1 LIQLDIL
8 DISLNLV
15 VLTTSSSSPCSELRE
30 DINNI
35 IKEWHFGTEDQFEDK
50 DLEEMTSD
58 IMRVVNK
65 KRPPIENQESQ
76 KKRVRTSIKQ
86 TNNK

>member
-1 LIQLDIL
+1 MIL
-8 DISLNLV
+8 
-15 VLTTSSSSPCSELRE
+15 TSSSPSPSPSSCSELRE

-50 DLEEMTSD
+50 DLEEMTSE

-65 KRPPIENQESQ
+65 KRPPIENQEKS
-76 KKRVRTSIKQ
+76 KKERKNIH
-86 TNNK
+86 

>member
-1 LIQLDIL
+1 MVI
-8 DISLNLV
+8 
-15 VLTTSSSSPCSELRE
+15 SSSSSYSELRE

-35 IKEWHFGTEDQFEDK
+35 IKEWHFGTEDVFEDK
-50 DLEEMTSD
+50 DLEEMTSE

-76 KKRVRTSIKQ
+76 KKRARTSIKQ
-86 TNNK
+86 T

>member
-1 LIQLDIL
+1 
-8 DISLNLV
+8 V
-15 VLTTSSSSPCSELRE
+15 VLSSSSSYSELRE

-35 IKEWHFGTEDQFEDK
+35 IKEWHFGTEDVFEDK

-65 KRPPIENQESQ
+65 KRPPIDTNKL
-76 KKRVRTSIKQ
+76 KKREKEHPISKQIK
-86 TNNK
+86 K

>member
-1 LIQLDIL
+1 M
-8 DISLNLV
+8 V
-15 VLTTSSSSPCSELRE
+15 SSSSSSSYTELRE

-35 IKEWHFGTEDQFEDK
+35 IKEWHFGTEDVFEDK

-65 KRPPIENQESQ
+65 KRPPIEHS
-76 KKRVRTSIKQ
+76 TS
-86 TNNK
+86 

>member
-1 LIQLDIL
+1 LIQWDIF
-8 DISLNLV
+8 DISSNLV
-15 VLTTSSSSPCSELRE
+15 ILTSSSSPCSELRE

-50 DLEEMTSD
+50 DLEEMTSE

-76 KKRVRTSIKQ
+76 KKRARTSNKQ
-86 TNNK
+86 TNNE

>member
-1 LIQLDIL
+1 M
-8 DISLNLV
+8 SY
-15 VLTTSSSSPCSELRE
+15 SELRE

-35 IKEWHFGTEDQFEDK
+35 IKEWHFGTEDVFEDK

-65 KRPPIENQESQ
+65 KRPPIEHQQ
-76 KKRVRTSIKQ
+76 DKKKRTRASNKQ
-86 TNNK
+86 TN

>member
-1 LIQLDIL
+1 M
-8 DISLNLV
+8 
-15 VLTTSSSSPCSELRE
+15 VLSSSSSYSELRE

-35 IKEWHFGTEDQFEDK
+35 IKEWHFGTEDVFEDK

-65 KRPPIENQESQ
+65 KRPPIEHQQVKKKEQEHPIS
-76 KKRVRTSIKQ
+76 KQ
-86 TNNK
+86 INK

>member
-1 LIQLDIL
+1 M
-8 DISLNLV
+8 
-15 VLTTSSSSPCSELRE
+15 VLTSSSSPCSELRE

-50 DLEEMTSD
+50 DLEEMTSE

-76 KKRVRTSIKQ
+76 KKRARTSIKQ

>member
-1 LIQLDIL
+1 M
-8 DISLNLV
+8 SY
-15 VLTTSSSSPCSELRE
+15 SELRE

-35 IKEWHFGTEDQFEDK
+35 IKEWHFGTEDVFEDK
-50 DLEEMTSD
+50 DLEEMTSE

-76 KKRVRTSIKQ
+76 KKRASTSIKQ
-86 TNNK
+86 TNNQ

>member
-1 LIQLDIL
+1 M
-8 DISLNLV
+8 
-15 VLTTSSSSPCSELRE
+15 VLTSSSSCSELRE

-50 DLEEMTSD
+50 DLEEMTSE

-65 KRPPIENQESQ
+65 KRPPIENHE
-76 KKRVRTSIKQ
+76 KRSRTSIKQ

>member
-1 LIQLDIL
+1 L
-8 DISLNLV
+8 
-15 VLTTSSSSPCSELRE
+15 TSSSSSSSCSELRE

-50 DLEEMTSD
+50 DLEDMTSE

-65 KRPPIENQESQ
+65 KRPPIENPLSQ
-76 KKRVRTSIKQ
+76 KKRARTSMQQ

>member
-1 LIQLDIL
+1 M
-8 DISLNLV
+8 
-15 VLTTSSSSPCSELRE
+15 VLTSSSSSSSSSYSELRE

-35 IKEWHFGTEDQFEDK
+35 IKEWHFGTEDLFEDK
-50 DLEEMTSD
+50 DLEEMTSE

-76 KKRVRTSIKQ
+76 KKRARTSIKQ
-86 TNNK
+86 TNNQ

>member
-1 LIQLDIL
+1 M
-8 DISLNLV
+8 
-15 VLTTSSSSPCSELRE
+15 VLTSSSSCSELRE

-50 DLEEMTSD
+50 DLEEMTSE

-65 KRPPIENQESQ
+65 RRPPIENQDSQ
-76 KKRVRTSIKQ
+76 KKKARTSFKQ
-86 TNNK
+86 PNDK

>member
-1 LIQLDIL
+1 MVI
-8 DISLNLV
+8 
-15 VLTTSSSSPCSELRE
+15 SSSSSYSELRE

-35 IKEWHFGTEDQFEDK
+35 IKEWHFGTEDVFEDK

-65 KRPPIENQESQ
+65 KRPPIEHQQ
-76 KKRVRTSIKQ
+76 VKKKRTRASNKE
-86 TNNK
+86 TN

>member
-1 LIQLDIL
+1 M
-8 DISLNLV
+8 
-15 VLTTSSSSPCSELRE
+15 VLSSSSSPSPSSSCSELRE

-50 DLEEMTSD
+50 DLEEMTSE

-65 KRPPIENQESQ
+65 KRPPIENQEKS
-76 KKRVRTSIKQ
+76 KKESKNIH
-86 TNNK
+86 

>member
-1 LIQLDIL
+1 MAFWYR
-8 DISLNLV
+8 NL
-15 VLTTSSSSPCSELRE
+15 
-30 DINNI
+30 
-35 IKEWHFGTEDQFEDK
+35 FEDE
-50 DLEEMTSD
+50 DLEEMTSE

-76 KKRVRTSIKQ
+76 KKKARTSIKQ

>member
-1 LIQLDIL
+1 M
-8 DISLNLV
+8 
-15 VLTTSSSSPCSELRE
+15 VLTSSSSSSSSCSELRE

-35 IKEWHFGTEDQFEDK
+35 IKEWHFGTEDLFEDK
-50 DLEEMTSD
+50 DLEEMTSE

-76 KKRVRTSIKQ
+76 KKRARPSIKQ
-86 TNNK
+86 TNNQ

>member
-1 LIQLDIL
+1 MIDTMRYIRYFINQ
-8 DISLNLV
+8 V
-15 VLTTSSSSPCSELRE
+15 VLTSSSSSSCSELRE

-50 DLEEMTSD
+50 DLEEMTSE

-76 KKRVRTSIKQ
+76 KKESKNIH
-86 TNNK
+86 